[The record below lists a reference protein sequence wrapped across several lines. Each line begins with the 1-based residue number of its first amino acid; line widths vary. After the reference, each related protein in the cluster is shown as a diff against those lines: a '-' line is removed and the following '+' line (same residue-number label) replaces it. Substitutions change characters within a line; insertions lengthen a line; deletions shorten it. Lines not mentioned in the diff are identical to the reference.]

1 MKPATIGWLAL
12 FLVQL
17 EVSAIAAVAQA
28 SPSDTHSPE
37 ITFRTSSN
45 LVLVNVMAIKNGLP
59 EKTLRR
65 DDFLILDN
73 GHPVSIKTFD
83 SGANLTT
90 RSVALWFV
98 VQCRMQDY
106 DAQGS
111 GFFRGRI
118 SLFKPALAGVDAKDK
133 VAVAH
138 WCDDGESKLD
148 LLPTS
153 KIDEAAT
160 VLEQVLTPTFD
171 SEDHD
176 RAGELALQETLQHI
190 IDATHSLLPEP
201 VPVVIFLYGD
211 HSGMP
216 RSEADH
222 FINELLATSAIVYG
236 LKDRRSPGILFLLGE
251 QKEIAHYIA
260 TETGGQYLRLTPE
273 TYATGLEKILEQL
286 HFRYELGFR
295 PEALDGKRHKL
306 RVKLAEAAKKQH
318 QGVRLRYRAAYVP
331 VASR

>member
-37 ITFRTSSN
+37 ITFHTSSN

>member
-1 MKPATIGWLAL
+1 MKAATIGWLAL

-37 ITFRTSSN
+37 ITFHTSSN

-65 DDFLILDN
+65 DDFQILDN

-90 RSVALWFV
+90 RSVVLWFV

-176 RAGELALQETLQHI
+176 RAGELALQKTLQHI
-190 IDATHSLLPEP
+190 IDSTHSLLPEP

-273 TYATGLEKILEQL
+273 TYATGLEEILEQL